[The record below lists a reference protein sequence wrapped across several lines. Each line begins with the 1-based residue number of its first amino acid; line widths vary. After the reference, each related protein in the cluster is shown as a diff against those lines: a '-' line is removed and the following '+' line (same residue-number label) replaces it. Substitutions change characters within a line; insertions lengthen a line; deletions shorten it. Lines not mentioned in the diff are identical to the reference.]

1 MDFETA
7 EECPTSECI
16 CNTSASWLDATQ
28 VATGGASLFSNPV
41 YIDVPSFLEL
51 ELAANFDSQNFDRMT
66 PEAALY

>member
-7 EECPTSECI
+7 GECPTSECI

-28 VATGGASLFSNPV
+28 AVTDGDSLFSSPV
-41 YIDVPSFLEL
+41 YIDVPSYLEL

-66 PEAALY
+66 PETALY